1 MENKKT
7 KTFNIIDIEKK
18 FNAAKK
24 LAKHI
29 GLSEDESI
37 LKANQLI
44 FDSMAVDC
52 LDLFGVSKIKKNMKL
67 IEKKSGRGRIRKMF

>member
-1 MENKKT
+1 MESKKT